1 MLLQVGTRVAVVA
14 AVGAIASVLAGMAA
28 AELKGDYKIE
38 YTVDGQSYGGTAKAT
53 PGAKG
58 EFTATLAITS
68 PTNITGDMKGKTF
81 GDSISYDSK
90 YEDKDRGC
98 AGTISA
104 KGTVEKDGS
113 KASGAATIVDGCSG
127 TLNATFQIWR

>member
-1 MLLQVGTRVAVVA
+1 MLQTVTRIA
-14 AVGAIASVLAGMAA
+14 AVAAIASVVAGIAA

-38 YTVDGQSYGGTAKAT
+38 YTVDSQSYGGTAKAT

-68 PTNITGDMKGKTF
+68 PTNITGDMTGKTF

-90 YEDKDRGC
+90 YADKDRGC
-98 AGTISA
+98 TGTISA

-113 KASGAATIVDGCSG
+113 KATGAATITDSCSG
-127 TLNATFQIWR
+127 TLNATFRIWR